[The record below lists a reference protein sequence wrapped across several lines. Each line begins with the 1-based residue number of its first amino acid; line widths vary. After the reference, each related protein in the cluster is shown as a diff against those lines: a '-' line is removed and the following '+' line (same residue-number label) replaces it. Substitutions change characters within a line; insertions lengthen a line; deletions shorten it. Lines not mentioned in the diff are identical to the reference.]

1 MNNPEQS
8 ANDAEL
14 IEPGFDGVARNRSGR
29 TSEEVKARR
38 EAQAQAVRARLTPKP
53 DRIADPPTGSRLW
66 NIPNMLTMLRIVL
79 VVPFAILV
87 FGSYGQTGPQIWAA
101 AIFAVA
107 AATDFADG
115 ALARKM
121 NIVTTFGKVAD
132 PIADKALTGIALIA
146 LSVHGAIPW
155 WMTLVILGR
164 ELLVTA
170 LRFWVIKYGVISAS
184 RGGKAKTVAQL
195 VAIFLYLLPLT
206 GFWADFRLVVLWIA
220 LLLTI
225 VTGIDYAV
233 RAIKL
238 RRSKGLKGGG
248 K

>member
-1 MNNPEQS
+1 MNNSEQPTS
-8 ANDAEL
+8 DAASTAGGAR
-14 IEPGFDGVARNRSGR
+14 PRNRAASP
-29 TSEEVKARR
+29 EELRARR
-38 EAQAQAVRARLTPKP
+38 EAQAQAMRARLAPKP
-53 DRIADPPTGSRLW
+53 DPVSHPPTGSRLW
-66 NIPNMLTMLRIVL
+66 NLPNMLTMLRLVL
-79 VVPFAILV
+79 VIPFAILV
-87 FGSYGQTGPQIWAA
+87 FGYFGETVPQIWAA
-101 AIFAVA
+101 IIFAVA

-155 WMTLVILGR
+155 WMTIIILGR
-164 ELLVTA
+164 EVVVTA

-233 RAIKL
+233 RAINL
-238 RRSKGLKGGG
+238 RRTHGESAS
-248 K
+248 

>member
-1 MNNPEQS
+1 MDKSKPPTNDPASSTGEVPPS
-8 ANDAEL
+8 ARAAT
-14 IEPGFDGVARNRSGR
+14 P
-29 TSEEVKARR
+29 EEVRARR
-38 EAQAQAVRARLTPKP
+38 EAQSQAMRARLAPKP
-53 DRIADPPTGSRLW
+53 DPVSHPPTGSRLW
-66 NIPNMLTMLRIVL
+66 NIPNMLTMLRLVL

-87 FGSYGQTGPQIWAA
+87 FWHFGEAGPQIWAA
-101 AIFAVA
+101 VIFAVA

-115 ALARKM
+115 ALARKL

-146 LSVHGAIPW
+146 LSVHNAIPW
-155 WMTLVILGR
+155 WMTIVILGR
-164 ELLVTA
+164 EVAVTA

-195 VAIFLYLLPLT
+195 LAIFLYLLPLT

-220 LLLTI
+220 LLLTV

-238 RRSKGLKGGG
+238 RRTHGESAK
-248 K
+248 

>member
-1 MNNPEQS
+1 MNKSEPPT
-8 ANDAEL
+8 NDATTSAGE
-14 IEPGFDGVARNRSGR
+14 VQSRSSGA
-29 TSEEVKARR
+29 TSEEIRARR
-38 EAQAQAVRARLTPKP
+38 EAQNQAMRARLAPKP
-53 DRIADPPTGSRLW
+53 DPVSHPPTGSRLW
-66 NIPNMLTMLRIVL
+66 NIPNMLTMLRLVL
-79 VVPFAILV
+79 VIPFAILV
-87 FGSYGQTGPQIWAA
+87 FWHFGETGPQIWAA

-155 WMTLVILGR
+155 WITIVILGR
-164 ELLVTA
+164 ELVVTA

-195 VAIFLYLLPLT
+195 VAIFLYLLPLA
-206 GFWADFRLVVLWIA
+206 GFWADLRLVILWIA
-220 LLLTI
+220 LLLTL

-238 RRSKGLKGGG
+238 RRTHGESAK
-248 K
+248 